1 MKSFLPV
8 LYISFVLVVVGAC
21 TPQKPILWKVTPTG
35 LAGHSTTVLGN
46 PTQTPGRGGANAV
59 TFDGMDDG
67 LLTSYNEIADVD
79 EFTVEVIFKP
89 SATPS
94 AANREQYLV
103 HIEDPANP
111 NRRLSLGLMLTS
123 NNQWHANFSVK
134 SDNGQLTLMDASKHH
149 PLDKWTTM
157 TLVYKDKKMTGYVN
171 GMPEV
176 NGQLEFLPLPAS
188 AKTAIG
194 TSVDQRNWFNGEIE
208 TIRFFKTALLPK
220 KYSEG
225 IPSTTR

>member
-8 LYISFVLVVVGAC
+8 LSISFLLFVAAAC

-46 PTQTPGRGGANAV
+46 PSQAAGRGTATAV
-59 TFDGMDDG
+59 AFDGVDDG
-67 LLTSYNEIADVD
+67 LVTSFNEIANVD

-89 SATPS
+89 RATTT
-94 AANREQYLV
+94 ATNREQHLV

-111 NRRLSLGLMLTS
+111 NRRLSLELRITDK
-123 NNQWHANFSVK
+123 NQWQAHFSVK
-134 SDNGQLTLMDASKHH
+134 SDNGQLNLMDASKTH
-149 PLDKWTTM
+149 PLDKWATM

-176 NGQLEFLPLPAS
+176 NGELEFLPLPAS
-188 AKTAIG
+188 AKTSIG
-194 TSVDQRNWFNGEIE
+194 ASVDQRNWFNGEIE
-208 TIRFFKTALLPK
+208 TVRFFKTALLPK